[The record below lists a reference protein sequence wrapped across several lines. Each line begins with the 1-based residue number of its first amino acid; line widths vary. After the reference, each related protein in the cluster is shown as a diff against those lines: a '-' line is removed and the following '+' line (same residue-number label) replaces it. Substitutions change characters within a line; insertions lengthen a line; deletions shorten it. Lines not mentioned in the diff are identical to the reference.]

1 MSERIGGPALVPT
14 PSPTGR
20 HMREAPT
27 MKYLDK
33 SSIRRDMHRRARVTK
48 RTNHPRYGMPNTPKS
63 AQEKLSGSSC
73 FVTERLVLRRVGL

>member
-14 PSPTGR
+14 PSSTGR

-33 SSIRRDMHRRARVTK
+33 SSIRRDMHTTGAGYYRK

-63 AQEKLSGSSC
+63 APEKLSGSS
-73 FVTERLVLRRVGL
+73 